1 MQYGNQWWI
10 HKFEFFFRGSLRD
23 AWRYQILTTFE
34 TVTLTPKYY
43 GASNIFI
50 MPDLYRNVKKSFVR
64 NLLYVGYINVRDN
77 LLQTFR
83 QILNDN
89 KTKINRL

>member
-1 MQYGNQWWI
+1 
-10 HKFEFFFRGSLRD
+10 
-23 AWRYQILTTFE
+23 
-34 TVTLTPKYY
+34 
-43 GASNIFI
+43 